1 MDIITEILN
10 EFKNKKGGINTK
22 KIRQKENEKFLNSC

>member
-22 KIRQKENEKFLNSC
+22 KIRQKPKSRNF